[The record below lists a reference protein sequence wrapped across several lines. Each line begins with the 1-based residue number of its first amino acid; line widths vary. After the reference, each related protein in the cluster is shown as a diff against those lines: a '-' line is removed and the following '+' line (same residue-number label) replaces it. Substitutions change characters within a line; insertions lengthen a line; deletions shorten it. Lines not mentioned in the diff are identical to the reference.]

1 MSKYQN
7 IADVVMHPLFAGV
20 DMALRKGRHI
30 AKDEFES
37 YEFLM
42 DANHLLEPF
51 YAKYACQLVY
61 QNDGYFYLLPS
72 GDQLGNRHLTAGEML
87 IGQALTLLYFDPNS
101 LSRGGIVTKEQVI
114 TRLVAIVGTEALV
127 KIFHPRKKK
136 INEKVM
142 GDLIRAKLADS
153 LRRLAGLGFVEAL
166 EEERFKLKSS
176 LMRFAE
182 PVRTAGDHQQA
193 LESLIGKGEVKRIA
207 DDLQSDIQ
215 AEEEV
220 NEDEVE
226 EEEEVISKKQDPQI
240 PLNDTLLESNPSD
253 TKPKKGTKKNQRTE
267 GEA

>member
-1 MSKYQN
+1 MSRYQN

-20 DMALRKGRHI
+20 DMSLRKGRHI
-30 AKDEFES
+30 AKDEFEA

-51 YAKYACQLVY
+51 YAKYSCQLVY

-72 GDQLGNRHLTAGEML
+72 GDQLGNRHLSAGEML

-142 GDLIRAKLADS
+142 GDLIRSKLSDS
-153 LRRLAGLGFVEAL
+153 LRRLAAIGFIESL
-166 EEERFKLKSS
+166 EEERYKLKSS

-182 PVRTAGDHQQA
+182 PVRTAGDQQVA
-193 LESLIGKGEVKRIA
+193 LESLISKGEVKRIA
-207 DDLQSDIQ
+207 DDLQGDIQ
-215 AEEEV
+215 GEEEAL
-220 NEDEVE
+220 NEEDEGE
-226 EEEEVISKKQDPQI
+226 DEGEDESKKDKQI
-240 PLNDTLLESNPSD
+240 PLNEEIIDGQNQP
-253 TKPKKGTKKNQRTE
+253 TKNKKTKKSQKTE
-267 GEA
+267 GEI